1 MSDTDDTTTP
11 TKKYLLVKKPPSDL
25 LPKIPKAAAKTAPPH
40 YVNKEE
46 KKLHKWPQMLQ
57 YATIGAF
64 YHNEVKDKYIASFNQ
79 LETMKFTFGSSPI
92 LDNSNHIVIGSN
104 MSNALINQVAFS
116 ITKHNTEGTTTLLA
130 DITPNGEHQF
140 IVHQPKGK
148 ANQSSITETPPRSS
162 LKMEIN
168 SNSLKVEPSLP
179 W

>member
-1 MSDTDDTTTP
+1 
-11 TKKYLLVKKPPSDL
+11 
-25 LPKIPKAAAKTAPPH
+25 
-40 YVNKEE
+40 
-46 KKLHKWPQMLQ
+46 MLQ

-64 YHNEVKDKYIASFNQ
+64 YHTDIKDKYIASFNQ

-148 ANQSSITETPPRSS
+148 SEPIFNHGNPTKIKLEDGGYNTCKET
-162 LKMEIN
+162 
-168 SNSLKVEPSLP
+168 
-179 W
+179 